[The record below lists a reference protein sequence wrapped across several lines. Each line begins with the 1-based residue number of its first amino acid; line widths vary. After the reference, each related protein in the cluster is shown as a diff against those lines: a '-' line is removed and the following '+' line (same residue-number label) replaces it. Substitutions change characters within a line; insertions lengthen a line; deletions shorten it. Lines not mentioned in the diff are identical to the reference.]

1 MTMRILTEENAARR
15 TFAGFP
21 RLSVWARAAKMF
33 VRSWMISDGVVWLH
47 LLKTAIAALLAM
59 GIAMRLELSSPRT
72 AMATVAVLM
81 QPFSGMVLSKSFYRV
96 VGTTL
101 GMVAAVL
108 LGALFP
114 QQAEL
119 YMLGMTLWISA
130 CTAAA
135 VRYRQFQWYAFVLAG
150 YTAALIGIPVVFE
163 PSGLFMAALTR
174 AADVTIGILCSG
186 AVSALFLPLQSSTA
200 LRHILRTRYTN
211 LCLFA
216 ASVLGGKVQNAAYE
230 ARFADLVDQIVGF
243 EATRGFASFEDPNTR
258 VRSRRLACL
267 NSEFT
272 NACTRLHALHQ
283 LLKRMDAGKTKPL
296 TDAVRPYFAELSG
309 LLIRLKDPQ
318 NPDEVRA
325 ASAALELDRF
335 QSTLPKRTH
344 ETRSSLEET
353 VPELVLDFD
362 TTVELLYRFVG
373 EFLGYTEAY
382 ASLSDQNH
390 ALERTVTKHV
400 VKTNGYVVGF
410 TFLRAMV
417 AVGAMG
423 AFWIAT
429 NWPSGGFAV
438 IGAAVACA
446 LSSTSPNT
454 SKVAVQMAVGTAMAT
469 VVGYIYTCFVYPN
482 LEGFPLLCAALTP
495 VLAFGAFLAMRPSTA
510 GYGTAFGLLFCLL
523 AGPGNVVVYTPDL
536 IINNGIAVV
545 VGMLVSALVFAVIF
559 PTQMAWRIEKI
570 KRDLRRQM
578 ALACKGALAGL
589 DQTFQSGTHD
599 LMFQLR
605 ALLRNRSEQHRDAL
619 RWMLALLEVGHSTI
633 DLRNETLDM
642 PYAERL
648 QPGWGTA
655 IDTVRQDLAD
665 LFEQPDTARL
675 TGALASVEA
684 AIRMAQALRGTLR
697 GDRERR
703 HRMQR
708 ILSYLHFI
716 RTALLDEDAPFYAN
730 RTINISS

>member
-1 MTMRILTEENAARR
+1 MTMGDLTGEKAVRR
-15 TFAGFP
+15 TLAGFP
-21 RLSVWARAAKMF
+21 RLSVWARATKM
-33 VRSWMISDGVVWLH
+33 VARSWMVGDGVVWLH

-59 GIAMRLELSSPRT
+59 GIAMKLELSSPRT

-101 GMVAAVL
+101 GMIAAVM
-108 LGALFP
+108 LGAFFP

-150 YTAALIGIPVVFE
+150 YTAALIGTPVVFE
-163 PSGLFMAALTR
+163 PGGLFMAALTR
-174 AADVTIGILCSG
+174 AAEVTIGILCSG
-186 AVSALFLPLQSSTA
+186 AVSALFLPLRSSTA
-200 LRHILRTRYTN
+200 LQHILRTRYTGF
-211 LCLFA
+211 CLFA
-216 ASVLGGKVQNAAYE
+216 ASVLGERVENAAYE
-230 ARFADLVDQIVGF
+230 GRFADLVDQIVGF

-258 VRSRRLACL
+258 VRSRRLARL

-283 LLKRMDAGKTKPL
+283 LLKRMDAGQAKPIM
-296 TDAVRPYFAELSG
+296 DAVRPYFAELSG
-309 LLIRLKDPQ
+309 LLIRLKDPM

-325 ASAALELDRF
+325 ASAALELKRF
-335 QSTLPKRTH
+335 QLTLPKRAN
-344 ETRSSLEET
+344 EMRRSLETT
-353 VPELVLDFD
+353 VPELLLDFN
-362 TTVELLYRFVG
+362 TTMELLYRFVE
-373 EFLGYTEAY
+373 EFLRYTEAY
-382 ASLSDQNH
+382 ASLSDQH
-390 ALERTVTKHV
+390 HVLERTVTRHA

-410 TFLRAMV
+410 TFLRAVV

-429 NWPSGGFAV
+429 NWPSGGYAV

-454 SKVAVQMAVGTAMAT
+454 SKFAAQMAAGVALAT
-469 VVGYIYTCFVYPN
+469 VAGYIYTCFIYPN
-482 LEGFPLLCAALTP
+482 IEEFPLLCAVLTP
-495 VLAFGAFLAMRPSTA
+495 VLAFGAYLSMRPSTA
-510 GYGTAFGLLFCLL
+510 GYGGAFGLLFCLL
-523 AGPGNVVVYTPDL
+523 AGPDNVIVYTPDL

-545 VGMLVSALVFAVIF
+545 VGMLVSSVVFAVIF
-559 PTQMAWRIEKI
+559 PTQMPWRIEKI
-570 KRDLRRQM
+570 ERDLRRQM
-578 ALACKGALAGL
+578 ALACRGALAGL
-589 DQTFQSGTHD
+589 DQAFQSSTHD

-605 ALLRNRSEQHRDAL
+605 TLLMKRSEQHRDAL

-633 DLRNETLDM
+633 DLRNETLGM

-655 IDTVRQDLAD
+655 LDTVRRDLAD

-675 TGALASVEA
+675 TRALTSVDA
-684 AIRMAQALRGTLR
+684 AIRMAQSLRGTLR
-697 GDRERR
+697 VDRDRR

-716 RTALLDEDAPFYAN
+716 RTALLDKHAPFHA
-730 RTINISS
+730 

>member
-1 MTMRILTEENAARR
+1 MIMRSLTEQNAARR
-15 TFAGFP
+15 TFSGFP

-108 LGALFP
+108 LGTLFP

-119 YMLGMTLWISA
+119 YMLGMALWISA

-163 PSGLFMAALTR
+163 PNGLFMAALTR

-186 AVSALFLPLQSSTA
+186 AVSALFLPLRSSTA
-200 LRHILRTRYTN
+200 LRHALRTRYTHF
-211 LCLFA
+211 CLFA
-216 ASVLGGKVQNAAYE
+216 ASVLGGKVENAAYE

-258 VRSRRLACL
+258 VRSRRLARL

-309 LLIRLKDPQ
+309 LLIRLKDPL
-318 NPDEVRA
+318 NPDEARA
-325 ASAALELDRF
+325 ASAALKLDRF

-344 ETRSSLEET
+344 ETRRALEET

-400 VKTNGYVVGF
+400 VKTNG
-410 TFLRAMV
+410 
-417 AVGAMG
+417 
-423 AFWIAT
+423 
-429 NWPSGGFAV
+429 
-438 IGAAVACA
+438 
-446 LSSTSPNT
+446 
-454 SKVAVQMAVGTAMAT
+454 
-469 VVGYIYTCFVYPN
+469 
-482 LEGFPLLCAALTP
+482 
-495 VLAFGAFLAMRPSTA
+495 
-510 GYGTAFGLLFCLL
+510 
-523 AGPGNVVVYTPDL
+523 
-536 IINNGIAVV
+536 
-545 VGMLVSALVFAVIF
+545 
-559 PTQMAWRIEKI
+559 
-570 KRDLRRQM
+570 
-578 ALACKGALAGL
+578 
-589 DQTFQSGTHD
+589 
-599 LMFQLR
+599 
-605 ALLRNRSEQHRDAL
+605 
-619 RWMLALLEVGHSTI
+619 
-633 DLRNETLDM
+633 
-642 PYAERL
+642 
-648 QPGWGTA
+648 
-655 IDTVRQDLAD
+655 
-665 LFEQPDTARL
+665 
-675 TGALASVEA
+675 
-684 AIRMAQALRGTLR
+684 
-697 GDRERR
+697 
-703 HRMQR
+703 
-708 ILSYLHFI
+708 
-716 RTALLDEDAPFYAN
+716 
-730 RTINISS
+730 

>member
-1 MTMRILTEENAARR
+1 MSTGEYSGEKAAHRP
-15 TFAGFP
+15 FAGFS
-21 RLSVWARAAKMF
+21 RWSVWARAAKM
-33 VRSWMISDGVVWLH
+33 VTRSWMVSDGVVWLH
-47 LLKTAIAALLAM
+47 LLKTAIAALLAL

-81 QPFSGMVLSKSFYRV
+81 QPFSGMVLSKSFYRI

-101 GMVAAVL
+101 GMIAAVM

-119 YMLGMTLWISA
+119 YMLGMTIWISA

-174 AADVTIGILCSG
+174 AAEVTIGILCSG
-186 AVSALFLPLQSSTA
+186 AVSALFLPLRSSTA
-200 LRHILRTRYTN
+200 LRHILRTRYTHF
-211 LCLFA
+211 CVFA
-216 ASVLGGKVQNAAYE
+216 ASVLSEKVENAAYE
-230 ARFADLVDQIVGF
+230 RRFADLVDQIVGF

-258 VRSRRLACL
+258 VRSRRLARL

-283 LLKRMDAGKTKPL
+283 LLKRMEAGKSRPL

-309 LLIRLKDPQ
+309 LLIRLKVPL
-318 NPDEVRA
+318 NPDEARA
-325 ASAALELDRF
+325 ASAALELDLF
-335 QSTLPKRTH
+335 QSTLPKRAH
-344 ETRSSLEET
+344 ETRRSLEASA
-353 VPELVLDFD
+353 PELMLDFD
-362 TTVELLYRFVG
+362 TTMELLYRFVG

-390 ALERTVTKHV
+390 VLERTVTKHV

-417 AVGAMG
+417 SVGATG

-438 IGAAVACA
+438 IGAAVVCA

-454 SKVAVQMAVGTAMAT
+454 SKSAAQMAVGVALAT
-469 VVGYIYTCFVYPN
+469 VVGYIYTCFVYPSI
-482 LEGFPLLCAALTP
+482 EGFPLLCAVLTP
-495 VLAFGAFLAMRPSTA
+495 VLTLGAFLSMRPTTA
-510 GYGTAFGLLFCLL
+510 GYGAAFGLLFCLL
-523 AGPGNVVVYTPDL
+523 AGPDNVVVYTPDL

-545 VGMLVSALVFAVIF
+545 VGMLLSALVFAVIF
-559 PTQMAWRIEKI
+559 PTQMPWRIEKI

-578 ALACKGALAGL
+578 ALACTGELVGL
-589 DQTFQSGTHD
+589 DQTFQSSTHD

-605 ALLRNRSEQHRDAL
+605 ALLMTRSEQHRDAL
-619 RWMLALLEVGHSTI
+619 RWTLALLEVGHSTI

-642 PYAERL
+642 PYAGRL
-648 QPGWGTA
+648 QPGWRPA
-655 IDTVRQDLAD
+655 LDAVRQDLAD
-665 LFEQPDTARL
+665 LFEKPETGRL
-675 TGALASVEA
+675 THALASVDA
-684 AIRMAQALRGTLR
+684 AIRMAQSLRGALRE
-697 GDRERR
+697 DRERR

-716 RTALLDEDAPFYAN
+716 RTALLDKDAPFYAS
-730 RTINISS
+730 RTINILS

>member
-1 MTMRILTEENAARR
+1 MSMGAYTGQKTGRR
-15 TFAGFP
+15 TLAGFP
-21 RLSVWARAAKMF
+21 RLSVWARATKM
-33 VRSWMISDGVVWLH
+33 VARSWMVSDGVVWLH

-59 GIAMRLELSSPRT
+59 GIAMKLEMSSPRT

-101 GMVAAVL
+101 GMIAAVM
-108 LGALFP
+108 LGAIFP

-119 YMLGMTLWISA
+119 YILGMAVWIGA

-174 AADVTIGILCSG
+174 ASEVTIGILCSG
-186 AVSALFLPLQSSTA
+186 AVSALFLPLRSSTA
-200 LRHILRTRYTN
+200 LQHILRTRYTN
-211 LCLFA
+211 FCLFA
-216 ASVLGGKVQNAAYE
+216 ASVLGERAENAAYE
-230 ARFADLVDQIVGF
+230 GRFADLVDQIVGF

-258 VRSRRLACL
+258 VRSRRLAWL

-272 NACTRLHALHQ
+272 SACTRLHALHQ
-283 LLKRMDAGKTKPL
+283 LLKRMPAAQTKPIV
-296 TDAVRPYFAELSG
+296 DAVRPYFGELSD
-309 LLIRLKDPQ
+309 LLVKLKDPM

-325 ASAALELDRF
+325 ASAALELNRF
-335 QSTLPKRTH
+335 QSTLPKRAH
-344 ETRSSLEET
+344 ETRRSLEAT
-353 VPELVLDFD
+353 APELVLDFD
-362 TTVELLYRFVG
+362 TTMELLYRFVG

-390 ALERTVTKHV
+390 VLERTVTKHV

-410 TFLRAMV
+410 TFLRAVV

-429 NWPSGGFAV
+429 NWPSGGYAV

-454 SKVAVQMAVGTAMAT
+454 SKFAAQMAAGVALAT

-482 LEGFPLLCAALTP
+482 IEGFPLLCAALAP
-495 VLAFGAFLAMRPSTA
+495 VLASGAFLSMRPSTA
-510 GYGTAFGLLFCLL
+510 GYGSIFGFMFCLL
-523 AGPGNVVVYTPDL
+523 AGPDNVIVYTPDL

-545 VGMLVSALVFAVIF
+545 VGMLASCIVSAVIF
-559 PTQMAWRIEKI
+559 PTQMTWRIEKI

-578 ALACKGALAGL
+578 ALASEGALAGL
-589 DQTFQSGTHD
+589 DQAFQSSTHD

-605 ALLRNRSEQHRDAL
+605 TLLMKRSEQHRDAL

-655 IDTVRQDLAD
+655 IEMVRRDLAD

-675 TGALASVEA
+675 TRALASVDG
-684 AIRMAQALRGTLR
+684 AIRIAQSLRGTLR

-716 RTALLDEDAPFYAN
+716 RTALLDKDAPFHG
-730 RTINISS
+730 